1 MRVKC
6 SGLTGPCFGILFSLV
21 LAFNLGAQDKAPKK
35 AAKAAKTMNVQ
46 GKVQML
52 DKNTS
57 AITVNAKGNIKRNVV
72 YSGDTKF
79 MYGHSKDNK
88 PGAADQVKEGYYI
101 SCSGVYNAKTQLEA
115 KECVYRE
122 TQ

>member
-6 SGLTGPCFGILFSLV
+6 SGLTGPCLGILFGLV
-21 LAFNLGAQDKAPKK
+21 LAFNLGAQDKAPK
-35 AAKAAKTMNVQ
+35 AAKAPKTMNVQ
-46 GKVQML
+46 GKVQMQ
-52 DKNTS
+52 DKATS
-57 AITVNAKGNIKRNVV
+57 AITVNAKGNIKRQVV

-79 MYGHSKDNK
+79 LYGHSKDNK
-88 PGAADQVKEGYYI
+88 PGSVDQVKDGYYI
-101 SCSGVYNAKTQLEA
+101 SCSGTYNAKTQLEA

>member
-6 SGLTGPCFGILFSLV
+6 SGLTGPFFGILFGLV
-21 LAFNLGAQDKAPKK
+21 LAFNLGAQSKTKPPKAP
-35 AAKAAKTMNVQ
+35 KTMNVQ
-46 GKVQML
+46 GKVQMM

-57 AITVNAKGNIKRNVV
+57 AITVAKGNIKRQVV

-79 MYGHSKDNK
+79 LYGHSKSNK
-88 PGAADQVKEGYYI
+88 PGSVDQVKDGYYI
-101 SCSGVYNAKTQLEA
+101 SCAGTFNAKTQLEA

>member
-6 SGLTGPCFGILFSLV
+6 SVLTGPCLGILFGLV
-21 LAFNLGAQDKAPKK
+21 LAFNLGAQDKAKK
-35 AAKAAKTMNVQ
+35 APKTMNVQ

-79 MYGHSKDNK
+79 LYGHSKDNK
-88 PGAADQVKEGYYI
+88 PGSADQVKDGYYI
-101 SCSGVYNAKTQLEA
+101 SCSGTYNAKTQLEA